1 MTFRSAGTAAL
12 LAGLGL
18 ITSACAADLTQS
30 RSPCLFEPGGW
41 CGFTREFAEQ
51 SWEYAQLAND
61 TYDDEEEFDALPSG
75 ITERH
80 NSGNDDKGY
89 AYALYDRLD
98 DAKNLT
104 ETIIAFRGTESS
116 LNDWV
121 DGNFGGE
128 HNERGLATYRMV
140 REQLNEAGYHGVPVA
155 VTGHSLG
162 GAISAYISFREEG
175 VSSFAF
181 NQSPR
186 FSIPEDMT
194 PAGKN
199 VRRVTVA
206 ERGEALRVLRNFKQ
220 DNPQET
226 LMINCRPKGAPWK
239 DHSIR
244 KLSECLT
251 WIAAYESKS
260 ALQSVQANGIKKPA
274 VECGPK
280 DKIHPEDPS
289 APARDGTTRCY
300 HKSKIEK
307 AD

>member
-1 MTFRSAGTAAL
+1 MRAGQSVARAAVV
-12 LAGLGL
+12 AGLGL
-18 ITSACAADLTQS
+18 MTSACAADLTQA

-61 TYDDEEEFDALPSG
+61 TYDDDEEFAALPSG
-75 ITERH
+75 IEERH

-89 AYALYDRLD
+89 AYALYDRK
-98 DAKNLT
+98 DAAGHLI

-116 LNDWV
+116 VQDWIA
-121 DGNFGGE
+121 GNFGGE
-128 HNERGLATYRMV
+128 HNERGLATYKMV
-140 REQLNEAGYHGVPVA
+140 REQLDAAGYEAVPVA

-162 GAISAYISFREEG
+162 GAISAYIAFRETD

-186 FSIPEDMT
+186 FSIPEEMT
-194 PAGKN
+194 AAGEN
-199 VRRVTVA
+199 VRRMTVA
-206 ERGEALRVLRNFKQ
+206 ERGEALRVLRNFKH

-226 LMINCRPKGAPWK
+226 LIINCRPKGAPWK

-251 WIAAYESKS
+251 WIAAYESDA
-260 ALQSVQANGIKKPA
+260 ALKSVQENKIAKPA
-274 VECGPK
+274 VECGPA
-280 DKIHPEDPS
+280 DKIHPRDPA
-289 APARDGTTRCY
+289 APPGDPQLRCY
-300 HKSKIEK
+300 HKGKIEK
-307 AD
+307 

>member
-1 MTFRSAGTAAL
+1 MHRAASTAL

-18 ITSACAADLTQS
+18 ITSACAADLTQA

-41 CGFTREFAEQ
+41 CGFTREFARQ

-61 TYDDEEEFDALPSG
+61 TYDDEEAFAALPTG
-75 ITERH
+75 IHQRH

-89 AYALYDRLD
+89 AYAVYDRK
-98 DAKNLT
+98 DAAGHLI

-116 LNDWV
+116 LQDWLA
-121 DGNFGGE
+121 GNFGDE

-140 REQLNEAGYHGVPVA
+140 RKQLNDAGYDQVRVA

-162 GAISAYISFREEG
+162 GAISAYIAFRETD

-186 FSIPEDMT
+186 FSIPDDMT
-194 PAGKN
+194 PAGKD
-199 VRRVTVA
+199 VRRMTVS

-220 DNPQET
+220 DNPQEM
-226 LMINCRPKGAPWK
+226 LVINCRPKGAPWK

-251 WIAAYESKS
+251 WIAAYESEA
-260 ALQSVQANGIKKPA
+260 ALKSVQDNAIKKPA
-274 VECGPK
+274 VECGPR
-280 DKIHPEDPS
+280 DKIHPKDPAS
-289 APARDGTTRCY
+289 PQGEQAARCY
-300 HKSKIEK
+300 HKSTI
-307 AD
+307 D